1 MSRPQVAWI
10 FLAFAFAYFLST
22 LVRAITATLSPTL
35 IDEFGLQARDLGL
48 LAGGYFLGFAAT
60 QLPMGR
66 WLDSHGPRK
75 VLCALLLFAVLGSVT
90 FSIATEFNHLL
101 IARVLTGV
109 GVSACLMAPLTGFRR
124 WLPATSQVR
133 ANSWM
138 LMTGSL
144 GMLASTLPVQWLLP
158 SIGWRPI
165 FLAVAALNLLAIAW
179 LWFQIPAWSAARP
192 PADGA
197 HPPSQAQGEAQAAPQ
212 GLWASYAPVWRNRYF
227 QRMAPLAFFVY
238 GGMIAMQTLWAGP
251 WMVKVSDYTP
261 LQAATG
267 LFWINV
273 VMLVTFWGWGLAT
286 PWMAQRGWG
295 PDRLI
300 SVGLPLNLL
309 AILWLVIEGPGT
321 GALAWSV
328 FFVTCSFVSLAQ
340 PAIGL
345 AFPGHLAGRALSAYN
360 LLIFGGVFLMQWG
373 FGWLVDLAAALD
385 LSVAGRF
392 QFAMACLGVTTVAST
407 IWFIWRRADNG
418 G

>member
-1 MSRPQVAWI
+1 MNQGQVVRV

-35 IDEFGLQARDLGL
+35 IEEFGLQARDLGL
-48 LAGGYFLGFAAT
+48 LAGGYFLGFAFT

-66 WLDSHGPRK
+66 WLDRHGPRK
-75 VLCALLLFAVLGSVT
+75 VLCAMLLFAVLGSVT

-158 SIGWRPI
+158 AIGWRPI
-165 FLAVAALNLLAIAW
+165 FLGVAVLNVFAITW
-179 LWFQIPAWSAARP
+179 LWWQIPNWNTG
-192 PADGA
+192 D
-197 HPPSQAQGEAQAAPQ
+197 APQ
-212 GLWASYAPVWRNRYF
+212 QPATQAPAEGLWQSYAPVWRNRYF
-227 QRMAPLAFFVY
+227 QRLAPFAFFVY

-251 WMVKVSDYTP
+251 WMVKVSGYTP
-261 LQAATG
+261 LESATG

-273 VMLVTFWGWGLAT
+273 VMLFTFWGWGLVT
-286 PWMAQRGWG
+286 PKLARMGWDANRLMAW
-295 PDRLI
+295 
-300 SVGLPLNLL
+300 GLPLNLL
-309 AILWLVIEGPGT
+309 AVAWLVVQGPGT

-328 FFVTCSFVSLAQ
+328 YFVTCSIVSLAQ

-360 LLIFGGVFLMQWG
+360 LLIFAGVFLMQWG
-373 FGWLVDLAAALD
+373 FGWLIDFGAVLD
-385 LSVAGRF
+385 LSVPQRF
-392 QFAMACLGVTTVAST
+392 QMAMACLGGTTVLSVL
-407 IWFIWRRADNG
+407 WFAWRRADNG
-418 G
+418 T

>member
-1 MSRPQVAWI
+1 MSRPQVAMI

-35 IDEFGLQARDLGL
+35 IDEFSLQARDLGL
-48 LAGGYFLGFAAT
+48 LAGGYFLGFAAM

-66 WLDSHGPRK
+66 WLDRLGPRK

-101 IARVLTGV
+101 MARILTGV

-124 WLPATSQVR
+124 WLPLDSQVR

-165 FLAVAALNLLAIAW
+165 FLTVAALNVLAIAW
-179 LWFQIPAWSAARP
+179 LWWQTPAWHKPAGDS
-192 PADGA
+192 ADGA
-197 HPPSQAQGEAQAAPQ
+197 TTPVAEP
-212 GLWASYAPVWRNRYF
+212 GLWAAYAPVWRHRYF

-238 GGMIAMQTLWAGP
+238 GGMIAMQSLWAGP
-251 WMVKVSDYTP
+251 WMVKVSGYTP
-261 LQAATG
+261 LEAATG

-273 VMLVTFWGWGLAT
+273 VMLFTFSAWGLAT
-286 PWMAQRGWG
+286 PWLARHGWG
-295 PDRLI
+295 PNRLLA
-300 SVGLPLNLL
+300 VGLPMNLA
-309 AILWLVIEGPGT
+309 AIAWLVWQGPGT
-321 GALAWSV
+321 GVVAWSL
-328 FFVTCSFVSLAQ
+328 FCVTCSVVSLAQ

-345 AFPGHLAGRALSAYN
+345 AFPSHLAGRALSAYN
-360 LLIFGGVFLMQWG
+360 LLIFSGVFLMQWG
-373 FGWLVDLAAALD
+373 FGWVVDIAGAMGAPVAA
-385 LSVAGRF
+385 RF
-392 QFAMACLGVTTVAST
+392 QWAMACLGLTTVASAL
-407 IWFIWRRADNG
+407 WFMWRRADNG
-418 G
+418 D

>member
-1 MSRPQVAWI
+1 MSRSQVVWV

-179 LWFQIPAWSAARP
+179 LWFQIPTWGDAQSTPTASALARDATP
-192 PADGA
+192 QTP
-197 HPPSQAQGEAQAAPQ
+197 PQ
-212 GLWASYAPVWRNRYF
+212 GLWASYDPVWRNRYF

-251 WMVKVSDYTP
+251 WMVKVSGHTP

-273 VMLVTFWGWGLAT
+273 TMLFTFWGWGLAT
-286 PWMAQRGWG
+286 PWLAQRGWG
-295 PDRLI
+295 PDKLI
-300 SVGLPLNLL
+300 TAGLPLNLL

-321 GALAWSV
+321 GALAWSL

-385 LSVAGRF
+385 LSAAGRF
-392 QFAMACLGVTTVAST
+392 QFAMACLGVTTVASM
-407 IWFIWRRADNG
+407 IWFLWRRADNG

>member
-1 MSRPQVAWI
+1 MNQGQVVRV
-10 FLAFAFAYFLST
+10 FFAFAFAYFLST

-48 LAGGYFLGFAAT
+48 LAGGYFLGFALT

-66 WLDSHGPRK
+66 WLDSLGPRK

-90 FSIATEFNHLL
+90 FSMATEFNHLL
-101 IARVLTGV
+101 VARLLTGV

-124 WLPATSQVR
+124 WLPASSQVR

-158 SIGWRPI
+158 AIGWRPI
-165 FLAVAALNLLAIAW
+165 FLGVAVLNLLAIAW
-179 LWFQIPAWSAARP
+179 LWWQVP
-192 PADGA
+192 
-197 HPPSQAQGEAQAAPQ
+197 QAQASTSLEPGDQAAPASSPAHATTESF
-212 GLWASYAPVWRNRYF
+212 WASYAPVWRHRYF

-251 WMVKVSDYTP
+251 WMVKVSGYSP
-261 LQAATG
+261 LESATG

-273 VMLVTFWGWGLAT
+273 VMLFTFWGWGLGT
-286 PWMAQRGWG
+286 PWLARRGWG
-295 PDRLI
+295 PNRLI
-300 SVGLPLNLL
+300 AWGLPLNLV
-309 AILWLVIEGPGT
+309 AVAALVVQGPGT

-328 FFVTCSFVSLAQ
+328 YFVTCSVVSLAQ

-360 LLIFGGVFLMQWG
+360 LLIFAGVFLMQWG
-373 FGWLVDLAAALD
+373 FGWLVDLGAALQW
-385 LSVAGRF
+385 SVAARF
-392 QFAMACLGVTTVAST
+392 QVALACLGGTTVLSAL
-407 IWFIWRRADNG
+407 WFVWRRADNG
-418 G
+418 T

>member
-1 MSRPQVAWI
+1 MSRSQVVWV

-90 FSIATEFNHLL
+90 FSVATEFNHLL

-138 LMTGSL
+138 LMTGSI

-158 SIGWRPI
+158 TIGWRPI
-165 FLAVAALNLLAIAW
+165 FLAVAVLNVLAIAW
-179 LWFQIPAWSAARP
+179 LWFQIPGWSAAQATP
-192 PADGA
+192 DSSPAGQT
-197 HPPSQAQGEAQAAPQ
+197 PPQ

-251 WMVKVSDYTP
+251 WMVKVSDHTP

-273 VMLVTFWGWGLAT
+273 AMLFTFWGWGLAT
-286 PWMAQRGWG
+286 PRLAKLGWG

-300 SVGLPLNLL
+300 TFGMPLNLV
-309 AILWLVIEGPGT
+309 AIAWLVIQGPGT

-360 LLIFGGVFLMQWG
+360 LMIFGGVFLMQWG
-373 FGWLVDLAAALD
+373 FGWLVDMGGALGMD
-385 LSVAGRF
+385 VAGRF
-392 QFAMACLGVTTVAST
+392 QFAMACLGATTVASM
-407 IWFIWRRADNG
+407 IWFLWRRADNG
-418 G
+418 A

>member
-1 MSRPQVAWI
+1 MTPAQVARI

-35 IDEFGLQARDLGL
+35 IDEFNLQARDLGL

-75 VLCALLLFAVLGSVT
+75 VVCALLLFAVLGSVT
-90 FSIATEFNHLL
+90 FSVATEFNHLF
-101 IARVLTGV
+101 IARLLTGI

-133 ANSWM
+133 ANAWM

-144 GMLASTLPVQWLLP
+144 GSLASTLPVQWLLP

-165 FLAVAALNLLAIAW
+165 FLTVAVLTVLAIAW
-179 LWFQIPAWSAARP
+179 LWWQIPSW
-192 PADGA
+192 
-197 HPPSQAQGEAQAAPQ
+197 PSVQSPSEPAAPALAEPAQ
-212 GLWASYAPVWRNRYF
+212 GLWQAYAPVWRNRYF

-251 WMVKVSDYTP
+251 WMVKVSGYSP
-261 LQAATG
+261 LESATG

-273 VMLVTFWGWGLAT
+273 VMLCTFTGWGLVT
-286 PWMAQRGWG
+286 PALARHGWG

-300 SVGLPLNLL
+300 AIGLPLN
-309 AILWLVIEGPGT
+309 ILSIGYLVWQGAGT
-321 GALAWSV
+321 GAAAWSV
-328 FFVTCSFVSLAQ
+328 FFFTCSFVSLAQ

-345 AFPGHLAGRALSAYN
+345 AFPSHLAGRALSAYN
-360 LLIFGGVFLMQWG
+360 LLIFSGVFLMQWG
-373 FGWLVDLAAALD
+373 FGWVVDLAAVFD
-385 LSVAGRF
+385 LSVPARF
-392 QFAMACLGVTTVAST
+392 QLAMAVLGLTTVASNL
-407 IWFIWRRADNG
+407 WFVWRRVDNEG
-418 G
+418 